1 MNREQL
7 KKIITEEISNSDL
20 RAARREEILTE
31 NLKKVAMDLLKQMV
45 PTIKEQI
52 QDAIMI
58 KVEEFIAS
66 KIGQLGATPGVEPA
80 AGSTMEEDN
89 KSQTS

>member
-58 KVEEFIAS
+58 
-66 KIGQLGATPGVEPA
+66 
-80 AGSTMEEDN
+80 
-89 KSQTS
+89 